1 MSDNRSRK
9 RLHRLTRT
17 AETLL
22 KQPNRLLSK
31 LNDAR
36 QKLSRVD
43 SGQLQGVR
51 SQLTLLIEF
60 SQDLLSGN
68 YQAMAVK
75 TPVMVVAAIL
85 YFLLPLDSIPDFIL
99 GLGYL
104 DDVTIITFVYHQ
116 LSDELEKYR
125 AWRAEQIPKTDDT
138 NPP

>member
-22 KQPNRLLSK
+22 KQPKRLLSK

-85 YFLLPLDSIPDFIL
+85 YFLLPPGQHSRFYS
-99 GLGYL
+99 GSR
-104 DDVTIITFVYHQ
+104 
-116 LSDELEKYR
+116 LS
-125 AWRAEQIPKTDDT
+125 
-138 NPP
+138 